1 MTDSAAISA
10 GSGAGTGPGTGSGT
24 GAGTRTGMGD
34 GTRAVRAGLPEPVK
48 HEPTL
53 PGPVFAAHFHLPGD
67 PTGPYTYGRDDN
79 PTWTLLEQAIG
90 ELEAPD
96 ELPDEASGEGS
107 EGAAGPGV
115 ETLVFASGMAAIS
128 AVLFSQLRAGD
139 AVVLPDDGYQAL
151 PLVREQL
158 TAYGIEVRTAPTG
171 GDAQLDVLDGAK
183 LLWIETPS
191 NPGLDVCDVRRLA
204 DAAHARGA
212 LVAVDNT
219 LATPLGQRPLELGA
233 DFSVASGTKMLT
245 GHGDILLGYVA
256 CRDAELTA
264 AVRRWR
270 KIVGAIPGPMEAWLA
285 HRSLATLQLR
295 AERQNTNALALAEA
309 LRGHDEVTGL
319 RYPGLPDDPSHKI
332 ASQQMR
338 RFGCVVSFTLPSRTR
353 ADRFLDALRL
363 VDDATSFG
371 GVRSTAERRGRWG
384 GDAVAEGFIRLSAG
398 SEDTDDLVTDV
409 LRALAES
416 ASQRP

>member
-1 MTDSAAISA
+1 MTQ
-10 GSGAGTGPGTGSGT
+10 TGPI
-24 GAGTRTGMGD
+24 GD

-67 PTGPYTYGRDDN
+67 PTGGYAYGRDEN
-79 PTWTLLEQAIG
+79 PTWTLLERAIG
-90 ELEAPD
+90 ELEAPT
-96 ELPDEASGEGS
+96 AGAGAGAGARAGVAGAGGAGAGVAG
-107 EGAAGPGV
+107 GAASDGLDGSDV

-139 AVVLPDDGYQAL
+139 AVVLPDDGYQVL

-245 GHGDILLGYVA
+245 GHGDLLLGYVA
-256 CRDAELTA
+256 CRDAEAAA
-264 AVRRWR
+264 AVKRWR

-285 HRSLATLQLR
+285 HRSLATLHLR
-295 AERQNTNALALAEA
+295 ADRQNANALALATA
-309 LRGHDEVTGL
+309 LRERTDVSGL
-319 RYPGLPDDPSHKI
+319 RHPGLPDDPSHQV
-332 ASQQMR
+332 ASRQMR
-338 RFGCVVSFTLPSRTR
+338 RYGCVLSFTLPTR
-353 ADRFLDALRL
+353 ARAERFLAALTL

-371 GVRSTAERRGRWG
+371 GVRSTAERRRRWG
-384 GDAVAEGFIRLSAG
+384 GDAVAEGFIRFSAG
-398 SEDTDDLVTDV
+398 AEDPDDLVADV
-409 LRALAES
+409 LRALDES
-416 ASQRP
+416 ARATD

>member
-1 MTDSAAISA
+1 MSDSAKDK
-10 GSGAGTGPGTGSGT
+10 GSGT
-24 GAGTRTGMGD
+24 AGGRTAGD

-67 PTGPYTYGRDDN
+67 PTGPYTYGRDEN
-79 PTWTLLEQAIG
+79 PTWTLLERAIG
-90 ELEAPD
+90 ELEAP
-96 ELPDEASGEGS
+96 GED
-107 EGAAGPGV
+107 GV

-128 AVLFSQLRAGD
+128 SVLFSQLRAGD
-139 AVVLPDDGYQAL
+139 AVVLPSDGYQAL
-151 PLVREQL
+151 PLVRSQL
-158 TAYGIEVRTAPTG
+158 EAYGIEVRTAPTG
-171 GDAQLDVLDGAK
+171 GDAQLDVLDGAR
-183 LLWIETPS
+183 LLWIESPS
-191 NPGLDVCDVRRLA
+191 NPGLDVCDIRRLVE
-204 DAAHARGA
+204 AAHARGA

-233 DFSVASGTKMLT
+233 DFSVASGTKQLT
-245 GHGDILLGYVA
+245 GHGDILLGYVTG
-256 CRDAELTA
+256 RDAEVMA

-285 HRSLATLQLR
+285 HRSIATLQLR
-295 AERQNTNALALAEA
+295 ADRQNASALTLAEA
-309 LRGHDEVTGL
+309 LRKRPEVTGL

-332 ASQQMR
+332 ASQQML
-338 RFGCVVSFTLPSRTR
+338 RFGCVVSFTLPTRAR

-384 GDAVAEGFIRLSAG
+384 GDAVPEGFIRLSVGA
-398 SEDTDDLVTDV
+398 EDPADLVADV
-409 LRALAES
+409 LRALEES
-416 ASQRP
+416 AD

>member
-1 MTDSAAISA
+1 MNEATS
-10 GSGAGTGPGTGSGT
+10 T
-24 GAGTRTGMGD
+24 GAGHGPVVPGGAGD

-67 PTGPYTYGRDDN
+67 PTGPYTYGRDEN
-79 PTWTLLEQAIG
+79 PTWTLLERAIR
-90 ELEAPD
+90 ELEV
-96 ELPDEASGEGS
+96 
-107 EGAAGPGV
+107 PGRDDA

-128 AVLFSQLRAGD
+128 SVLFSQLRAGD

-151 PLVREQL
+151 PLVGAQL
-158 TAYGIEVRTAPTG
+158 EAYGIEVRTAPTG
-171 GDAQLDVLDGAK
+171 GDAQLEVLDGAK

-204 DAAHARGA
+204 EAAHAQGA

-219 LATPLGQRPLELGA
+219 LATPLGQLPLELGA
-233 DFSVASGTKMLT
+233 DFSVASGTKQLT
-245 GHGDILLGYVA
+245 GHGDVLLGYVTGRKGEA
-256 CRDAELTA
+256 MA

-270 KIVGAIPGPMEAWLA
+270 KIAGAIPGPMEAWLA
-285 HRSLATLQLR
+285 HRSIATLQLR
-295 AERQNTNALALAEA
+295 VDRQNATALTLARA
-309 LRGHDEVTGL
+309 LRERPEVSDL
-319 RYPGLPDDPSHKI
+319 RYPGLPEDPSHKT

-338 RFGCVVSFTLPSRTR
+338 RYGCVVSFTLPSRAR

-384 GDAVAEGFIRLSAG
+384 GDAVPEGFVRFSVGA
-398 SEDTDDLVTDV
+398 EDPADLVADV
-409 LRALAES
+409 LRALDAS
-416 ASQRP
+416 AV